1 MILILSN
8 IILILLIGQFT
19 CQYKVTYYKMF
30 TYKTSRE
37 NIHLNKTI
45 KYYKIKYKLLSTV
58 TLNTLRA
65 AMADFIV

>member
-1 MILILSN
+1 M
-8 IILILLIGQFT
+8 
-19 CQYKVTYYKMF
+19 Y